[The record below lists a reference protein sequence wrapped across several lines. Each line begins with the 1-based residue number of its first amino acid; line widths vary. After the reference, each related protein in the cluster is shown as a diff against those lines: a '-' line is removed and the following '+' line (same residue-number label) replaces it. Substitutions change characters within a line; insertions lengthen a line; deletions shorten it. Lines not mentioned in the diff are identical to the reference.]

1 MLALRPPSRLGV
13 GPPAPTR
20 GSGGRIEIPE
30 KGRNG
35 AVMSTSRIR
44 IREIAKLA
52 NVSIGTVD
60 RAFHARRGISPET
73 RQKVLQIAKDLG
85 YAPNL
90 AARALSVGGSVVRIG
105 VCIPREIHFFYD
117 QLRAGILA
125 ESARFAALGV
135 EVLYHP
141 VGRLGE
147 GEETAIE
154 QLLEHDIQAL
164 VITPGDPQ
172 RLAPLIERA
181 EKKNIR
187 VICVAS
193 DAPGAARSSVVCVD
207 PRVSGGLAAELMSRF
222 ASARARVAVIT
233 GMKVTE
239 DHRTKVLFF
248 SQHFSKFC
256 AGGRVVRV
264 IEGHE
269 DEDETFQKCFELL
282 GETESLSGLY
292 VTTANCLPVCR
303 AIGARGLSGKIVLVA
318 TDLFEEMVPYFK
330 KGTIA
335 ASIYQQP
342 YVQGQTAVRLLVD
355 HILRGRAIP
364 PTYYLSPGIVMRS
377 NLHLFREVRHLD
389 GQER

>member
-1 MLALRPPSRLGV
+1 
-13 GPPAPTR
+13 
-20 GSGGRIEIPE
+20 
-30 KGRNG
+30 
-35 AVMSTSRIR
+35 MSTPRIR

-60 RAFHARRGISPET
+60 RAFHARRGIRPET

-85 YAPNL
+85 YVPNL

-147 GEETAIE
+147 GEEGAVE
-154 QLLEHDIQAL
+154 QLLGHDIQAL

-172 RLAPLIERA
+172 RLSPLIEKA
-181 EKKNIR
+181 EKKDIR

-193 DAPGAARSSVVCVD
+193 DAPGAPRSSAVCVD
-207 PRVSGGLAAELMSRF
+207 PRVSGSLAAELMSRF
-222 ASARARVAVIT
+222 TSARARVAVIT
-233 GMKVTE
+233 GLKVTE
-239 DHRTKVLFF
+239 DHRTKVQSF
-248 SQHFSKFC
+248 SQQFSRFC
-256 AGGRVVRV
+256 AGGRVVKV

-269 DEDETFQKCFELL
+269 EEDETFQKCFELL
-282 GETESLSGLY
+282 GELRGLGGLY

-303 AIGARGLSGKIVLVA
+303 AIGARGLNGKIVLVT

-342 YVQGQTAVRLLVD
+342 YAQGQTAVRLLVD
-355 HILRGRAIP
+355 HILRGRTLP
-364 PTYYLSPGIVMRS
+364 PAYYLSPGVVMRS
-377 NLHLFREVRHLD
+377 NLHLFREVRHLENP
-389 GQER
+389 ER

>member
-1 MLALRPPSRLGV
+1 MLALLVLTEARTRTGRAAARQRLG
-13 GPPAPTR
+13 
-20 GSGGRIEIPE
+20 E
-30 KGRNG
+30 GRNG
-35 AVMSTSRIR
+35 VVMSASRIR

-60 RAFHARRGISPET
+60 RALHGRRGISEET
-73 RQKVLQIAKDLG
+73 RRKVLQIAKDLG

-90 AARALSVGGSVVRIG
+90 AARALSVGGSMVRIG

-117 QLRAGILA
+117 QLRSGILA

-147 GEETAIE
+147 GEEAAVE
-154 QLLEHDIQAL
+154 QLLENNIQAL

-172 RLAPLIERA
+172 RLSPLIEKA
-181 EKKNIR
+181 ERKDIR

-193 DAPGAARSSVVCVD
+193 DAPGAARSSAVCVD
-207 PRVSGGLAAELMSRF
+207 PRVSGSLAAELMSRF
-222 ASARARVAVIT
+222 ASARSRVAVIT
-233 GMKVTE
+233 GMKATE

-248 SQHFSKFC
+248 SQQFSKFC
-256 AGGRVVRV
+256 AGGKVVKV

-282 GETESLSGLY
+282 GELKGLRGLY

-303 AIGARGLSGKIVLVA
+303 AIGARGLSGKIVLVT
-318 TDLFEEMVPYFK
+318 TDLFKEMVPYFK

-364 PTYYLSPGIVMRS
+364 ETYYLSPAIVMRS